1 MEVLELARGLEL
13 RAKSYVGRFSL
24 GEVTVTIHP
33 KIPVLPLL
41 NLLRYAYGLRHLE
54 LYGPVEYTSSKWSFQ
69 DLLIYQ
75 LSLEVSELLAR
86 GLHRDYLRI
95 ARDLASPRG
104 RINLIDT

>member
-1 MEVLELARGLEL
+1 
-13 RAKSYVGRFSL
+13 
-24 GEVTVTIHP
+24 
-33 KIPVLPLL
+33 VLPLL

-54 LYGPVEYTSSKWSFQ
+54 QYAPVEYTSSKWSFQ

-95 ARDLASPRG
+95 ACDLASPRG
-104 RINLIDT
+104 RINFNRYVTVAHGAKAVLPCVDHPRSVDTLFC